1 MKISCQKSL
10 SKNDHFECIVL
21 PFWEGPVEA
30 ASFSVFKELIA
41 KPLESGD
48 FRGKLGETLFLYK
61 GEKRLLLVGLG
72 KQDSVTSESVR
83 RSLATAVRAAISK
96 KVKTLHLVTPQV
108 RKLTKEELLRAV
120 SDAVFLTNY
129 NFTLLKHD
137 TLRDNP
143 PTLLDQI
150 VFIGDVDT
158 SLLKKAHIIASGV
171 HRVRDLVNNNADDVN
186 PKLLADFA
194 KKSGLKTKILGKK
207 EIEQEKM
214 GLLLAVNRGSVQD
227 PALIILSHQGNPKNK
242 EHIVLV
248 GKGITYDTGGLN
260 VKPADNMLTMKCDM
274 AGAATVLAAVQVA
287 GQLDLKVN
295 VTAIVPATENA
306 IDSKSYKQGD
316 VYHSKSG
323 KTVEITHTD
332 AEGRLVLADAL
343 TYAIEHLKPTT
354 LIDIATL
361 TGGVVVALGEDI
373 AGLFSNNEALTQN
386 LLRSSET
393 TGESLWRLP
402 LPHDYK
408 EMLKSE
414 IADLV
419 NSAGRYA
426 SAITAAL
433 FLQEFCGGLPWAHL
447 DVAGTAYLSKPKFYN
462 TTKATGF
469 GLRLLVDFL
478 EKRASSS

>member
-1 MKISCQKSL
+1 
-10 SKNDHFECIVL
+10 
-21 PFWEGPVEA
+21 
-30 ASFSVFKELIA
+30 
-41 KPLESGD
+41 
-48 FRGKLGETLFLYK
+48 
-61 GEKRLLLVGLG
+61 
-72 KQDSVTSESVR
+72 
-83 RSLATAVRAAISK
+83 
-96 KVKTLHLVTPQV
+96 
-108 RKLTKEELLRAV
+108 
-120 SDAVFLTNY
+120 
-129 NFTLLKHD
+129 
-137 TLRDNP
+137 
-143 PTLLDQI
+143 
-150 VFIGDVDT
+150 
-158 SLLKKAHIIASGV
+158 
-171 HRVRDLVNNNADDVN
+171 
-186 PKLLADFA
+186 
-194 KKSGLKTKILGKK
+194 LKTKILGKK

-214 GLLLAVNRGSVQD
+214 GLLLAVNRGSAQD

-287 GQLDLKVN
+287 GQLDLKIN